1 MQKITKML
9 EDWARGRDILYHGNA
24 DKQLLKVVEEVGEL
38 AEAHNKQ
45 NSMQFYDSIGDT
57 MVTVIILALQCGI
70 DPDEALANA
79 YGVIANRKGKT
90 INGVF
95 VKEDDI

>member
-1 MQKITKML
+1 MQKITKLL
-9 EDWARGRDILYHGNA
+9 EDWAKERDILHHANA

-38 AEAHNKQ
+38 AEAHNKH
-45 NSMQFYDSIGDT
+45 NGPQFYDSIGDT

-70 DPDEALANA
+70 DPDKALEDA
-79 YGVIANRKGKT
+79 YGVIANRNGKT

-95 VKEDDI
+95 VKEEDL

>member
-1 MQKITKML
+1 MQKTTKML
-9 EDWARGRDILYHGNA
+9 EDWAKERDILHHENA
-24 DKQLLKVVEEVGEL
+24 DKQLLKIVEEVGEL
-38 AEAHNKQ
+38 AEAHNKH
-45 NSMQFYDSIGDT
+45 NSPQFYDSIGDT

-70 DPDEALANA
+70 DPDKALEDA

-95 VKEDDI
+95 VKEEDL